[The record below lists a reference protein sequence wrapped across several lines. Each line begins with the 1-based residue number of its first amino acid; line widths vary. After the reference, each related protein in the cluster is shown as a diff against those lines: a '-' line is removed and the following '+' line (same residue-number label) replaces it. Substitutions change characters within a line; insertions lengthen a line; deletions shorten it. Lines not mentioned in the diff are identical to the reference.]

1 MRMKG
6 FVEGHPTTVSCEI
19 SVTRSKYFLEFSITT
34 FEEG

>member
-1 MRMKG
+1 MLMKG
-6 FVEGHPTTVSCEI
+6 FVEGHPTTVFCEI